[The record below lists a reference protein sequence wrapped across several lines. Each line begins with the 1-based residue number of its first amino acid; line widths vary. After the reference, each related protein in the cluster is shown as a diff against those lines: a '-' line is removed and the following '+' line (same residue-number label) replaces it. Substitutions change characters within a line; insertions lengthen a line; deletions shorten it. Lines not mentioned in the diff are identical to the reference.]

1 MELTSRG
8 HIQSLIS
15 PSYIGYVSLTVSD
28 LETSINFYHSVI
40 GLHVLLKTDQSAVLG
55 TMSEQPLLIL
65 TQGEDMIPKEFNT
78 TGMDHFA
85 ILVPNRIELA
95 RHLGR
100 ILERNYPIQMITD
113 HGVNESFYVNDPDN
127 MMVEITRDFT
137 PEELA
142 ERRPLSSQ
150 ELALQ
155 LMELNRQ
162 LKPTSYEVADDT
174 KIGHVLL
181 RVSNL
186 AQAEQFYSNDL
197 GFDVSMRLPGAVFVS
212 AGGYHHHVGFHV
224 WESDGAPRPE
234 ITAIGLRYFSII
246 CESPCDFQFVR
257 DPSGNGVIISS
268 YKKPKHHQLIE
279 FDRTYINRRR

>member
-8 HIQSLIS
+8 YIQNSIS

-40 GLHVLLKTDQSAVLG
+40 GLHVLVKTDLSAVLG
-55 TMSEQPLLIL
+55 MMLERPLLIL
-65 TQGEDMIPKEFNT
+65 TQGEDTTSQEFNA

-95 RHLGR
+95 KHLGR
-100 ILERNYPIQMITD
+100 IIERNYPIQMITD

-142 ERRPLSSQ
+142 EHRPLSPQ

-162 LKPTSYEVADDT
+162 LKPTSYEVPDDT

-186 AQAEQFYSNDL
+186 AQAEQFYNNDL

-234 ITAIGLRYFSII
+234 ISAIGLRYFSII
-246 CESPCDFQFVR
+246 CKSPCDFQFVR

-268 YKKPKHHQLIE
+268 HKKPKHHQLIE